1 MEAARKSGAP
11 LVGLSALMTTTVESM
26 EKTIRLLRESV
37 DVKIV
42 VGGAVLTEDYA
53 MRIGAD
59 FYARDAMALC
69 GRRKACLAG
78 IEPSSPRPRL
88 RSTNSR
94 KGGTPVKRIAFL
106 IALTMLFTLTAS
118 AEGWSF
124 GESWEEAPS
133 AYVGAWDA
141 DGAPAV
147 SEENESGGA
156 APADHGG
163 WETSAESGQRHVCGQ
178 LQRVCEPAR
187 RARHGLAGACA
198 YPTGEQV
205 LAYGGEGD
213 FYRVEYAG
221 MRGYVHADYLSSE
234 RASFSMRLAADPGYA
249 RLDTSAIEAY
259 ASSEQVDQYGYYA
272 AANANDA
279 DPSTAWAEGANG
291 AGEGEWLSLFFSEQK
306 VAGFAIRAGYQ
317 RSADAYNASGRLGE
331 HPRERGRG
339 ERLHRDAG

>member
-1 MEAARKSGAP
+1 M
-11 LVGLSALMTTTVESM
+11 
-26 EKTIRLLRESV
+26 
-37 DVKIV
+37 
-42 VGGAVLTEDYA
+42 
-53 MRIGAD
+53 
-59 FYARDAMALC
+59 
-69 GRRKACLAG
+69 
-78 IEPSSPRPRL
+78 
-88 RSTNSR
+88 
-94 KGGTPVKRIAFL
+94 KRIAFL
-106 IALTMLFTLTAS
+106 IALTMLFALTAS

-133 AYVGAWDA
+133 AYAGAWDA

-147 SEENESGGA
+147 SEENQSGGA

-163 WETSAESGQRHVCGQ
+163 SEAPAESGSAMYVVNCSEYVN
-178 LQRVCEPAR
+178 L
-187 RARHGLAGACA
+187 RAAPDTASQVLAHI
-198 YPTGEQV
+198 PLGEQV

-306 VAGFAIRAGYQ
+306 VAGFAICAGYQ
-317 RSADAYNASGRLGE
+317 RSADAYNASGRPASIRVSVAGE
-331 HPRERGRG
+331 SDCTVT
-339 ERLHRDAG
+339 LDDARDEQVVLFSYPVVTDFLSIEISSVYGGASSAYTCISDVRVLLAG

>member
-1 MEAARKSGAP
+1 M
-11 LVGLSALMTTTVESM
+11 
-26 EKTIRLLRESV
+26 
-37 DVKIV
+37 
-42 VGGAVLTEDYA
+42 
-53 MRIGAD
+53 
-59 FYARDAMALC
+59 
-69 GRRKACLAG
+69 
-78 IEPSSPRPRL
+78 
-88 RSTNSR
+88 
-94 KGGTPVKRIAFL
+94 KRIAFL

-163 WETSAESGQRHVCGQ
+163 WETSAESGSAMYVVNCSEYVN
-178 LQRVCEPAR
+178 L
-187 RARHGLAGACA
+187 RATPDTASQVLAHI
-198 YPTGEQV
+198 PLGEQV

-306 VAGFAIRAGYQ
+306 VAGFAICAGYQ
-317 RSADAYNASGRLGE
+317 RSADAYNASGRPASIRVSVAGE
-331 HPRERGRG
+331 SDCTVT
-339 ERLHRDAG
+339 LDDARDEQVVLFSYPVVTDFLSIEISSVYGGASSAYTCISDVRVLLAG

>member
-1 MEAARKSGAP
+1 M
-11 LVGLSALMTTTVESM
+11 
-26 EKTIRLLRESV
+26 
-37 DVKIV
+37 
-42 VGGAVLTEDYA
+42 
-53 MRIGAD
+53 
-59 FYARDAMALC
+59 
-69 GRRKACLAG
+69 
-78 IEPSSPRPRL
+78 
-88 RSTNSR
+88 
-94 KGGTPVKRIAFL
+94 KRIAFL

-124 GESWEEAPS
+124 GESREEAPS

-147 SEENESGGA
+147 SEENESGV

-163 WETSAESGQRHVCGQ
+163 SEAPAESGSAMYVVNCSEYVN
-178 LQRVCEPAR
+178 L
-187 RARHGLAGACA
+187 RAAPDTVSQVLAHI
-198 YPTGEQV
+198 PLGEQV

-279 DPSTAWAEGANG
+279 DPSTAWAEGAGG

-317 RSADAYNASGRLGE
+317 RSADAYNASGRPASIRVSVAGE
-331 HPRERGRG
+331 SDCTVT
-339 ERLHRDAG
+339 LDDARDEQVVLFSYPVVTDFLSIEISSVYGGASSAYTCISDVRVLLAG